1 MFALDR
7 RKALGLAAS
16 LPVAASLTGLRAYGA
31 HGAEVPSGSG
41 AAWDLTDLFPDAQA
55 WDVARKAVLAA
66 LPRLAAYKGTLG
78 RNAQA
83 LARALDDISVTKL
96 KAMRVYVYSSL
107 QADED
112 VRAPAP
118 QEREAQARDM
128 FSQMGQATAWVDP
141 EVLDLGEAT
150 IERFIAEN
158 DTLQRRFAFPL
169 RDTLR
174 RAEHILDDQGEAIL
188 ASASAALAGPGSVR
202 DQLVASDIPW
212 PTITLSDERE
222 VRLDAQGYSH
232 SRDVANRADR
242 KRVFDSYWSAFKGY
256 EGSLGAALAAK
267 LKGDVFEAENR
278 GYESCLAMA
287 LAANRIPEGV
297 YRSLV
302 AEVNA
307 GLPQLHRYFQLR
319 RRMLNLPDIHYYD
332 IYPPL
337 VQMDRTFTLGDMRN
351 VVLEALKPLGSDYVR
366 QMGEATAK
374 TWMDPFPR
382 PGKRAGAYMNGA
394 VYDVHPYLL
403 LNLSENFDGVSTF
416 VHEWG
421 HAMHTLIAAKAQP
434 YETAR
439 YPTFLAEIASTA
451 NEVFLTEYMLERA
464 KTKEEKLYYLGMRL
478 EGLRGTFFRQTMFA
492 EFELKIHEMAEA
504 GEGLSGAS
512 ISRIYAGIL
521 RRYHGPDFTID
532 APYEMEW
539 AMIGHFYRFF
549 YVYQYATSIT
559 AGTWFARSVLDGGKA
574 ERENFLGVLR
584 AGGSDYPTDIL
595 KRAGLDM
602 ASPQPYRDLVAGFGR
617 TLNEIEALLDA

>member
-16 LPVAASLTGLRAYGA
+16 LPVAASLTGLGA
-31 HGAEVPSGSG
+31 SGAQGAEVPTGSG
-41 AAWDLTDLFPDAQA
+41 ATWDLTDLFPDAEA
-55 WDVARKAVLAA
+55 WDAARKAVLAA

-78 RNAQA
+78 TSAQA

-141 EVLDLGEAT
+141 EVLDLGEET

-158 DTLQRRFAFPL
+158 ETLTRRFAFPL

-212 PTITLSDERE
+212 PTITLSDGRE

-232 SRDVANRADR
+232 SRDAKNRADR

-302 AEVNA
+302 SEVNA

-319 RRMLNLPDIHYYD
+319 RRMLKLPDIHYYD

-351 VVLEALKPLGSDYVR
+351 VALDALKPLGGDYVR
-366 QMGEATAK
+366 LMGEATAK
-374 TWMDPFPR
+374 KWMDPFPR

-478 EGLRGTFFRQTMFA
+478 EGLRGTFYRQTMFA

-512 ISRIYAGIL
+512 ISRVYGEIL

-559 AGTWFARSVLDGGKA
+559 AGTWFARSVLDGGTA

-595 KRAGLDM
+595 TRAGLDM

-617 TLNEIEALLDA
+617 TLDEIEALLDA

>member
-16 LPVAASLTGLRAYGA
+16 LPVAASLTGLRASGA

-141 EVLDLGEAT
+141 EVLNLGEAT

-212 PTITLSDERE
+212 PTITLSDGRE

-351 VVLEALKPLGSDYVR
+351 VALEA
-366 QMGEATAK
+366 
-374 TWMDPFPR
+374 
-382 PGKRAGAYMNGA
+382 
-394 VYDVHPYLL
+394 
-403 LNLSENFDGVSTF
+403 
-416 VHEWG
+416 
-421 HAMHTLIAAKAQP
+421 
-434 YETAR
+434 
-439 YPTFLAEIASTA
+439 
-451 NEVFLTEYMLERA
+451 
-464 KTKEEKLYYLGMRL
+464 
-478 EGLRGTFFRQTMFA
+478 
-492 EFELKIHEMAEA
+492 
-504 GEGLSGAS
+504 
-512 ISRIYAGIL
+512 
-521 RRYHGPDFTID
+521 
-532 APYEMEW
+532 
-539 AMIGHFYRFF
+539 
-549 YVYQYATSIT
+549 
-559 AGTWFARSVLDGGKA
+559 
-574 ERENFLGVLR
+574 
-584 AGGSDYPTDIL
+584 
-595 KRAGLDM
+595 
-602 ASPQPYRDLVAGFGR
+602 
-617 TLNEIEALLDA
+617 